1 MSIIYTLIQ
10 YHRINAYIYTEGDK
24 EPKHKTLNLNLCTVM
39 PCVACTVAFAFLGP
53 SASSRTLLVVAKK
66 ILFSVVT

>member
-24 EPKHKTLNLNLCTVM
+24 EPKHKTLNFNLCTVM
-39 PCVACTVAFAFLGP
+39 PCVACTVANLPLLLP
-53 SASSRTLLVVAKK
+53 SLALLLTAKTVGTLSVVA
-66 ILFSVVT
+66 